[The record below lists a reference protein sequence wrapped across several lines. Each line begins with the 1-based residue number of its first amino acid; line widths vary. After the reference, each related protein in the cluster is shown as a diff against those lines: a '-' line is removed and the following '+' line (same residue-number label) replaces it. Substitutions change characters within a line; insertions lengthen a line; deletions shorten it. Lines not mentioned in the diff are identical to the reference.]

1 MPGDEANPKTRKP
14 VEDGTGP
21 ELQPIGVAHFLRR
34 YEPDQVRGFEA
45 HLSATIAHPGR
56 VGFYAYLNEWG
67 VSVVQPC
74 WSLSIEVNP
83 VGAGTRYELFNQNQR
98 FASSLTR
105 QG

>member
-1 MPGDEANPKTRKP
+1 MPGDEANPKTREP

-56 VGFYAYLNEWG
+56 IGFYADWAYAGSTYTE
-67 VSVVQPC
+67 PC
-74 WSLSIEVNP
+74 LP
-83 VGAGTRYELFNQNQR
+83 RGK
-98 FASSLTR
+98 
-105 QG
+105 

>member
-56 VGFYAYLNEWG
+56 IGFYAYW
-67 VSVVQPC
+67 VSD
-74 WSLSIEVNP
+74 
-83 VGAGTRYELFNQNQR
+83 
-98 FASSLTR
+98 ASE
-105 QG
+105 GI

>member
-1 MPGDEANPKTRKP
+1 MPGDETNPKTRKP

-56 VGFYAYLNEWG
+56 VGFYAYWAGAYSSKGLAQRVHPAG
-67 VSVVQPC
+67 TSVSV
-74 WSLSIEVNP
+74 
-83 VGAGTRYELFNQNQR
+83 
-98 FASSLTR
+98 SSR
-105 QG
+105 